1 MLLNSVLIMIY
12 ALHAL
17 IRGKQ
22 IPVVDG
28 AIGGVPSPDAC
39 NFEIPKGP
47 FSNNAPGPTPGKL
60 RGVVENSG
68 ICGGIFCS

>member
-1 MLLNSVLIMIY
+1 MLLHSVLITIY
-12 ALHAL
+12 ALSAL

-22 IPVVDG
+22 IPFVN
-28 AIGGVPSPDAC
+28 GVPFPDAC

-47 FSNNAPGPTPGKL
+47 ISDNAPSPPTPGKL

-68 ICGGIFCS
+68 ICGGLFCL